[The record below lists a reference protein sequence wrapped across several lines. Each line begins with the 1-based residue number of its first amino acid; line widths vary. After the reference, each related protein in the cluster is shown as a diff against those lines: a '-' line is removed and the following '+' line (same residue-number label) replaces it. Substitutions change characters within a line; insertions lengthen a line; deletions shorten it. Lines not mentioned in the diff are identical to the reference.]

1 MEETKRIAKF
11 KSQLIKDLPFFPNDR
26 TTLIELEGKN
36 LSDVLFHYMHWKT
49 RIVPT
54 RKRKVQIAPEV
65 TADKRWKLLKEGIN
79 GLLDKV
85 KNGQD
90 IYPYHSERAHSKGY
104 TPAQRIRDGQA
115 DSWEDKDQLLN
126 TKGFHHFH
134 LNMNVQSTGLSER
147 TSDVLFA
154 FVSRDKFHAIGIFDH
169 DVFEP
174 VDSNGNM
181 TLERRR
187 MWALHEKHATL
198 GMKPG
203 TAYFSNPITSS
214 GHPLYLGRLAD
225 YYARII
231 REIDPKLDDRVY
243 VNSLYAQGELPPPKK
258 YNFEWQMADLDLT
271 VLDRKT
277 NVLFSIHKGH
287 I

>member
-54 RKRKVQIAPEV
+54 RKRRVQIAPEV

-85 KNGQD
+85 RNGQD

-243 VNSLYAQGELPPPKK
+243 VNSLYAQGKLPPPKK